1 MNSQSK
7 HNTLCSMNGLPI
19 LQNAKNKY
27 GLLTWRIN
35 EAYVKGGRTSV
46 LLQKSRFLWISINRK
61 NRVIMLF
68 INVVSNFPITDRY
81 LTCIKISSDYC
92 NLKFRKIYLRFISC
106 TINCGEN
113 KSTSILFCDVIF
125 FSIFPKQSIISKE
138 RLLKM
143 QLQASFLEEHF
154 SKLNHILYTKI
165 IILQSSSNKT
175 ICKIVLI

>member
-1 MNSQSK
+1 MTQQHCYKLIDNLVPVPLYEQSEQTQY
-7 HNTLCSMNGLPI
+7 TLFHEWITDSSNV
-19 LQNAKNKY
+19 KNKY

-92 NLKFRKIYLRFISC
+92 NLKFKKIYLRFISC

-113 KSTSILFCDVIF
+113 KSTGILFCDVIF
-125 FSIFPKQSIISKE
+125 SIFLKQSIISKD
-138 RLLKM
+138 R
-143 QLQASFLEEHF
+143 QLR
-154 SKLNHILYTKI
+154 I
-165 IILQSSSNKT
+165 
-175 ICKIVLI
+175 